1 MSNKLM
7 VFGNRVKPNR
17 HYQIVTMIFGG
28 FPGRKEE
35 LISNVMTGRELFDH
49 YGSIEGQKKY
59 EVHRRK
65 RILEKEK

>member
-1 MSNKLM
+1 
-7 VFGNRVKPNR
+7 
-17 HYQIVTMIFGG
+17 MIFGG